1 MSVDHTQL
9 LINNTKKL
17 LRRGATA
24 HLRKIIENAHPAD
37 LSGVFKVISPREQKT
52 LFDFLDSTE
61 KKAMLFSE
69 LGHDIVLNFIE
80 NSPVE
85 EIAEILEHMPNDD
98 LADLLGK
105 IPDDQAKALLDFMTK
120 KTSEEVEEL
129 LDYDPKTAGGI
140 MVSDFIA
147 LKEEASA
154 KEAIE
159 MLQKDYFDIEMPF
172 YLYVIG
178 DYGHLK
184 GVVSLRQL
192 VVVPSY
198 TNLKSIMNTE
208 VVSVRTN
215 MDQEQVAKIVAHY
228 NILAVPVVD
237 ESNKL
242 VGIVTVD
249 DVIDIIHEE
258 ATEDIFKMAG
268 VGGSVEYI
276 ETQTI
281 YKSIRKR
288 LPWLLASWF
297 GGIIACYVVGYF
309 EQSLNKYIYLATF
322 MPIIMGMGGNVGTQT
337 SASIMRG
344 LATGRINTGRI
355 WHVIFKELT
364 VGFCLGFFY
373 GAMLSLFT
381 QFKYGHELWELGM
394 VVGFAM
400 ICSMTVA
407 ATLASSIPLVF
418 HRLNIDPAIATG
430 PFVTT
435 FTDILSVFF
444 YFKIATL
451 LLHYNS

>member
-1 MSVDHTQL
+1 MDR
-9 LINNTKKL
+9 
-17 LRRGATA
+17 LR
-24 HLRKIIENAHPAD
+24 
-37 LSGVFKVISPREQKT
+37 V
-52 LFDFLDSTE
+52 
-61 KKAMLFSE
+61 
-69 LGHDIVLNFIE
+69 E
-80 NSPVE
+80 NSPVGK
-85 EIAEILEHMPNDD
+85 IAEILEHMPNDD

-105 IPDDQAKALLDFMTK
+105 IPDVQAKVLLDLMTK

-159 MLQKDYFDIEMPF
+159 TLQEDYFDTEMPF

-178 DYGHLK
+178 DFGHLK

-192 VVVPSY
+192 VVVPPD
-198 TNLKSIMNTE
+198 TNLKSIMNIE
-208 VVSVRTN
+208 VVNVRTN
-215 MDQEQVAKIVAHY
+215 TDQEQVAKIVAHY

-258 ATEDIFKMAG
+258 ATEDILKMAG

-281 YKSIRKR
+281 FKSIRRR

-344 LATGRINTGRI
+344 LATGRINISRI
-355 WHVIFKELT
+355 WHIIFKELT
-364 VGFCLGFFY
+364 IGFFLGFFY

-381 QFKYGHELWELGM
+381 QFKYGHELWEIGM

-418 HRLNIDPAIATG
+418 HRFNIDPAIATG

-451 LLHYNS
+451 LLHL

>member
-1 MSVDHTQL
+1 MFVDNTQI
-9 LINNTKKL
+9 LIKNTKKL
-17 LRRGATA
+17 LRRGANT
-24 HLRKIIENAHPAD
+24 HLYKVIEKSHPAD
-37 LSGVFKVISPREQKT
+37 LSGVFQVLSPSEQKAFFD
-52 LFDFLDSTE
+52 LFENVE
-61 KKAMLFSE
+61 KKATLFCGLE
-69 LGHDIVLNFIE
+69 IE
-80 NSPVE
+80 IIQRVIEDLPDKEVVK
-85 EIAEILEHMPNDD
+85 ILEQMPKDD
-98 LADLLGK
+98 VADLLAK
-105 IPDDQAKALLDFMTK
+105 ISSVRSNALLNLMSK
-120 KTSEEVEEL
+120 ENSEEVETL
-129 LDYDPKTAGGI
+129 LGYDPKTAGGI

-154 KEAIE
+154 KEAME
-159 MLQKDYFDIEMPF
+159 TLQKDYFDTEMPF

-192 VVVPSY
+192 VVISPN
-198 TNLKSIMNTE
+198 TKLNSIMNTE
-208 VVSVRTN
+208 VVTVQTN
-215 MDQEQVAKIVAHY
+215 TDQEEVAKIVAHY
-228 NILAVPVVD
+228 NVLAVPVVD
-237 ESNKL
+237 EYNKL

-258 ATEDIFKMAG
+258 ATEDILMMSGAG
-268 VGGSVEYI
+268 AGVEYI

-281 YKSIRKR
+281 FKSIRRR

-309 EQSLNKYIYLATF
+309 EQSLNKYIYLASF

-344 LATGRINTGRI
+344 LATGRINMSRT
-355 WHVIFKELT
+355 WNVIFKELT
-364 VGFCLGFFY
+364 IGFCLGFFY

-381 QFKYGHELWELGM
+381 QFKYGHKFWELGI

-418 HRLNIDPAIATG
+418 HHFNIDPAIATG

-451 LLHYNS
+451 LLHP

>member
-1 MSVDHTQL
+1 MSVDHAKL

-17 LRRGATA
+17 LRRGATE
-24 HLRKIIENAHPAD
+24 HLHKIIEKSHPAD
-37 LSGVFKVISPREQKT
+37 LSGVFQVLSLSEQKA
-52 LFDFLDSTE
+52 FLDLFESVD
-61 KKAMLFSE
+61 KKAMLFSGLE
-69 LGHDIVLNFIE
+69 IEIVRRLIGDL
-80 NSPVE
+80 PDE
-85 EIAEILEHMPNDD
+85 EVVEILEQMPKDD
-98 LADLLGK
+98 VADLLGK
-105 IPDDQAKALLDFMTK
+105 ISSVRSNALLHIMTK
-120 KTSEEVEEL
+120 KSSEEVEEL
-129 LDYDPKTAGGI
+129 LGYDPKTAGGI
-140 MVSDFIA
+140 MVADVIA
-147 LKEEASA
+147 LTEKVSA

-159 MLQKDYFDIEMPF
+159 TLQKDYFDTEMPF

-178 DYGHLK
+178 DYGHLN

-192 VVVPSY
+192 VVVPPF
-198 TNLKSIMNTE
+198 TKLKSIMNKE
-208 VVSVRTN
+208 VVSVQTN
-215 MDQEQVAKIVAHY
+215 TDQEEVAKIVAHY
-228 NILAVPVVD
+228 NVLAVPVVD
-237 ESNKL
+237 EHNKL

-258 ATEDIFKMAG
+258 ATEDILKMAG
-268 VGGSVEYI
+268 IGGSVEYI

-281 YKSIRKR
+281 FKSIRKR

-344 LATGRINTGRI
+344 LATGRINISRI
-355 WHVIFKELT
+355 WHIIFKELT
-364 VGFCLGFFY
+364 IGFCLGFFY

-418 HRLNIDPAIATG
+418 HRFNIDPAVATG

-451 LLHYNS
+451 LLHL